1 MSRART
7 SEPSSRPLQFAGAV
21 SVCVWVCVVCVCV
34 YVLLPR
40 VASPLSFILARIGER
55 SALRTS
61 SSVLFGTR
69 FPFCAARGDL
79 AVAVAFLRG
88 APRPR
93 ALQAPF
99 PSHTKAWKA
108 AVQEAAWRRSSSSDV
123 EARRS
128 RKGMLPYMRAAEEV

>member
-1 MSRART
+1 M
-7 SEPSSRPLQFAGAV
+7 
-21 SVCVWVCVVCVCV
+21 CVDLCCLC
-34 YVLLPR
+34 VLLPL

-88 APRPR
+88 GPR
-93 ALQAPF
+93 APGAAGFF
-99 PSHTKAWKA
+99 PIPYQSL
-108 AVQEAAWRRSSSSDV
+108 EGSDSGG
-123 EARRS
+123 R
-128 RKGMLPYMRAAEEV
+128 LAAEQLIGRGVRQEPQGDVAIHACR